1 MFEELLTDLDET
13 SKAVNALIE
22 RVVSEQTDPRELHL
36 ASGHLLR
43 AGGKR
48 LRPFLLTTCCK
59 LLGGTLEEALPSAAS
74 VELLHNFTLIHDDI
88 MDQDNTRR
96 GVPTVHTLYDVPMAI
111 TSGDLLFAKVYDTII
126 KHSDRKAISEENIL
140 RILQTLTEGTIAICV
155 GQALDVLFEKRD
167 DVSERDYIDMIGGK
181 TAALFRS
188 SAEAGAIIAGGKLED
203 TSRLRSYA
211 YKSGLAFQIV
221 DDILGLMGNA
231 KTLGKPVGSDVRE
244 GKRTLIVIHS
254 LSKCSLDER
263 RQILSVLGNRNA
275 TAEEVTEVI
284 RIMRSLNSIEYAKRR
299 AEAFVDE
306 AIEHLE
312 PFPENDAKKKL
323 LDLARFFLARES

>member
-1 MFEELLTDLDET
+1 MFEELLADLDET
-13 SKAVNALIE
+13 SKAVNTFIE
-22 RVVSEQTDPRELHL
+22 RVICEQSDPRELHL

-59 LLGGTLEEALPSAAS
+59 LLGGTLEKALPTAAS
-74 VELLHNFTLIHDDI
+74 VELLHSFTLIHDDI

-96 GVPTVHTLYDVPMAI
+96 GVPTVHTLYGVPMAI

-126 KHSDRKAISEENIL
+126 RYSDRKAIGEENIL

-155 GQALDVLFEKRD
+155 GQALDVLFERRD
-167 DVSERDYIDMIGGK
+167 NVSEEEYMHMIGGK

-188 SAEAGAIIAGGKLED
+188 SAEAGAIIAGGKPED
-203 TSRLRSYA
+203 ASKLCSYA

-221 DDILGLMGNA
+221 DDILGLTGNE
-231 KTLGKPVGSDVRE
+231 KTLGKPVGSDIRD
-244 GKRTLIVIHS
+244 GKRTLIVIYS
-254 LSKCSLDER
+254 LRKCSGDER
-263 RQILSVLGNRNA
+263 GKILSVLGNRNA
-275 TAEEVTEVI
+275 TAEEVAEVI
-284 RIMRSLNSIEYAKRR
+284 GIMRSLNSIEYARRR

-306 AIEHLE
+306 AIEDLE
-312 PFPENDAKKKL
+312 PFPESDAKRKL
-323 LDLARFFLARES
+323 LDLARFFIARES